1 MSDPNPSPNPA
12 PYAYYGPQPTSG
24 PVTPPGPMLVG
35 PASNAYRGLTIA
47 AFVMSALALL
57 GVVAI
62 AALGLLASLGPF
74 GPGDGTGG
82 TVPLTG
88 TLPSTTTLAPLSGD
102 DLQRGVST
110 RITQDGAGAVDMTC
124 PQTRQVAQNVTTVC
138 HGTIDGDEWAVVV
151 FFEDA
156 DGAFTLLPA

>member
-12 PYAYYGPQPTSG
+12 PYAYYGQQPATG
-24 PVTPPGPMLVG
+24 PVAAPGPMLVG
-35 PASNAYRGLTIA
+35 PTSNAYRGLTIA

-62 AALGLLASLGPF
+62 AGLGLLASLGP
-74 GPGDGTGG
+74 GDGTGG
-82 TVPLTG
+82 MVPLTG
-88 TLPSTTTLAPLSGD
+88 TLPSTTTLAPLSGA
-102 DLQRGVST
+102 DLERAVST

-124 PQTRQVAQNVTTVC
+124 PETRQVTQNVTTVC

-151 FFEDA
+151 FFED
-156 DGAFTLLPA
+156 DNGTFTLLPA